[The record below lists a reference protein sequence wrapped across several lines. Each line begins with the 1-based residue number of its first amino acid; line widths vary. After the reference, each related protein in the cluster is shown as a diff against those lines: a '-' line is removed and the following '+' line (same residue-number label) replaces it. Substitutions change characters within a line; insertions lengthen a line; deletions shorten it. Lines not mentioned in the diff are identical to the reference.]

1 MNQPLIIL
9 NPSQIQ
15 QKITRIAYQIWED
28 NIDEPEII
36 IAGIIEYGF
45 VIAGRLKTELERI
58 SGIKITLIKISL
70 DKNSKHLEATTDSPI
85 DQCRNKVV
93 IVIDDVINTGRTLAY
108 GIGLFLDIPL
118 KKLRTVALVERSHRI
133 FPVSPDYV
141 GTMLATIT
149 KEHVDVILD
158 DGNREKDAVYLS

>member
-1 MNQPLIIL
+1 MNQPLVIL
-9 NPSQIQ
+9 TPSQIQ
-15 QKITRIAYQIWED
+15 QKITRIAYQVWED
-28 NIDEPEII
+28 NINEPEII

-45 VIAGRLKTELERI
+45 VIAGRLKAELEKI
-58 SGIKITLIKISL
+58 SDIKITLIKISL
-70 DKNSKHLEATTDSPI
+70 DKNSTHLEATTDSPI

-108 GIGLFLDIPL
+108 GIGLFLEIPL

-149 KEHVDVILD
+149 KEHVDVLLD
-158 DGNREKDAVYLS
+158 DNNREKDAVYLS